1 MSLGKTYAVFGL
13 GRYGR
18 TVAKELVSFGA
29 EVIAI
34 DSDEEIV
41 DEAASFLPICKCAD
55 VTDPEVLK
63 QLGIRNVDTV
73 IICMASSL
81 ESSVMATILCR
92 EAGVGTIIT
101 KCASEIHRKIYYKVG
116 ADKVVFPEKE
126 SGIRLAKSLLNTGI
140 IDMAELTDDVSMLEI
155 DVKDEWAGKSLASL
169 GLRKKYS
176 VNIVAVR
183 YENKIKTIIDPEMLL
198 KKDMKLIVITDNDK
212 IGHLI

>member
-1 MSLGKTYAVFGL
+1 MSSGKTYAVFGL